1 MFKPEIK
8 FVRNHQS
15 RCITMTGNI
24 ETLERAT
31 LLICLES
38 KVINNLVISTQLPRT
53 PLSAA
58 RQDVLR
64 SFCKLPSINEDTD
77 GEEDGTAEEAT
88 VPAVDVELPTVPA
101 VDVTVPT
108 VADVPVPVVAKIPVQ
123 VLPNSIIKFRHEVK
137 KTKADSMERKKLVQ
151 SYLSD
156 KSILNW
162 RKNGDQRNNKTC
174 WICSKVF
181 KEFKGVS
188 RHMREICKSDLDI
201 TVDTAPDVPDV
212 IEGK

>member
-8 FVRNHQS
+8 FVRNHQR
-15 RCITMTGNI
+15 RCPTMTGNI

-123 VLPNSIIKFRHEVK
+123 VLPNSIIKFRHEIK
-137 KTKADSMERKKLVQ
+137 KTKANSMERKKLVQ

-156 KSILNW
+156 QSILIW
-162 RKNGDQRNNKTC
+162 RKKDPRNNKRC
-174 WICSKVF
+174 WNCSQVF

-188 RHMREICKSDLDI
+188 RHMKEICKTDDDI